1 MLKAVVFDLGGTLLQ
16 YESATADLLELNRR
30 GFASLYRHLWANG
43 KVQLSETTFME
54 TVVSRARADWRA
66 AETSLRGMKLEVSL
80 KTVLEDWGVS
90 MSEAEWLEAKR
101 AFFEPI
107 QCAVTPRPGARYTLQ
122 ALKDRGM
129 ILGLLSNTSWGGD
142 IHDADLARF
151 DLLDLLPIRLY
162 SCDIGWLKPHPAAFR
177 VALAALRVQPNE
189 AVYVGDRLRL
199 DIEPARQIG
208 LWGVLIKTPY
218 RLEQSKDIMPDA
230 VIGELPELV
239 KVLER
244 RR

>member
-1 MLKAVVFDLGGTLLQ
+1 MLRAVVFDLGGTLLQ
-16 YESATADLLELNRR
+16 YESATADLLELNRQ
-30 GFASLYRHLWANG
+30 GFISVYHYLLANG
-43 KVQLSETTFME
+43 KVRLTETTFLE
-54 TVVSRARADWRA
+54 TVVSRARADWHA
-66 AETSLRGMKLEVSL
+66 AETSLRGMKLEASL
-80 KTVLEDWGVS
+80 KTAMEDWGVS
-90 MSEAEWLEAKR
+90 MSEAEWLEARR

-107 QCAVTPRPGARYTLQ
+107 QRAVTPRAGARYTLQ

-177 VALAALRVQPNE
+177 MALAALGVRPNE
-189 AVYVGDRLRL
+189 TVYVGDRLKL
-199 DIEPARQIG
+199 EIEPARQIG
-208 LWGVLIKTPY
+208 LWGVLIKIPY

-230 VIGELPELV
+230 VIAELPELV
-239 KVLER
+239 KLLER